1 MALKVTLSTCPYTEM
16 VPTCPKW
23 HLGEGRL
30 AEPDRLAEGEGIT
43 VGWTMENA
51 APLPQSR
58 EILLRISPKRLT
70 EAIGPFLIT
79 DLRGGMV
86 DARAQEVEHV
96 IQLVHRDA

>member
-1 MALKVTLSTCPYTEM
+1 
-16 VPTCPKW
+16 
-23 HLGEGRL
+23 
-30 AEPDRLAEGEGIT
+30 
-43 VGWTMENA
+43 MENA